1 MSAIGAAG
9 DDYVA
14 FCEGL
19 RQICGVDLSQYKR
32 PQMERRLRSFF
43 ARKGIHLLTDCLDA
57 LRKDKTELDALLDRV
72 TINVSQLWRHP
83 EQWVRLERDVLPELA
98 ASGQVRA
105 WSAGCSYGAEAT
117 TLAAVCHKAIP
128 TARVKIIGTDIDKRM
143 IERARAGVF
152 SAEDARGVDIKD
164 MERAFDRVPEGWRA
178 KDALRRMM
186 TLRDRRPAAPAAPDR
201 QPGPDHVPQHRHL
214 LRRADPRRAARA
226 PRPGAASRRVPG
238 RRRHRAS
245 LQAGRSGTPDGPP
258 LHLPESVMDTSEYM
272 PMFLA
277 EAQEHLQELNLAIV
291 RLEEDPKTARRWTR
305 SSASRTRSRA

>member
-1 MSAIGAAG
+1 MSALGAAG

-57 LRKDKTELDALLDRV
+57 LRRDKTELDALLDRV

-83 EQWVRLERDVLPELA
+83 EQWVRLERDVLPDLA
-98 ASGQVRA
+98 AAGQVRA

-117 TLAAVCHKAIP
+117 TLAAICHTAIP
-128 TARVKIIGTDIDKRM
+128 TARVRITGTDIDKRM

-152 SAEDARGVDIKD
+152 SAEDARGVEVRE
-164 MERAFDRVPEGWRA
+164 MERSFDRVPEGWQA

-186 TLRDRRPAAPAAPDR
+186 SFEIGD
-201 QPGPDHVPQHRHL
+201 L
-214 LRRADPRRAARA
+214 LRLRPPAGGRDLIICRNTVIYFAEPIRDDLHARLA
-226 PRPGAASRRVPG
+226 QALRPGGYLVVGATERVSKPADLG
-238 RRRHRAS
+238 
-245 LQAGRSGTPDGPP
+245 LQMVHPFIYRKA
-258 LHLPESVMDTSEYM
+258 
-272 PMFLA
+272 
-277 EAQEHLQELNLAIV
+277 
-291 RLEEDPKTARRWTR
+291 
-305 SSASRTRSRA
+305 

>member
-1 MSAIGAAG
+1 MSAIGHAG

-19 RQICGVDLSQYKR
+19 RQICGIDLSQYKR

-43 ARKGIHLLTDCLDA
+43 ARKGIDLLTDCLDA

-98 ASGQVRA
+98 AAGQVRA

-117 TLAAVCHKAIP
+117 TLAAICHNAIP
-128 TARVKIIGTDIDKRM
+128 NARVNITGTDIDKRM

-152 SAEDARGVDIKD
+152 SADDARGVDIKV
-164 MERAFDRVPEGWRA
+164 MERAFERVPEGWRA

-186 TLRDRRPAAPAAPDR
+186 SFEIGD
-201 QPGPDHVPQHRHL
+201 L
-214 LRRADPRRAARA
+214 LRLRPQSARYDLIMCRNTVIYFA
-226 PRPGAASRRVPG
+226 EPIRDELHARLAQALRPGGCLVVGATERVSKPADLG
-238 RRRHRAS
+238 
-245 LQAGRSGTPDGPP
+245 LQMAHPFIYRK
-258 LHLPESVMDTSEYM
+258 
-272 PMFLA
+272 A
-277 EAQEHLQELNLAIV
+277 
-291 RLEEDPKTARRWTR
+291 
-305 SSASRTRSRA
+305 